1 MAYYTFE
8 GISNMDHFYE
18 GFRKT
23 TNEVF
28 SYLKGWFDELVN
40 TFTSAPRIEDNVVQ
54 RGGNEKHDHADSNT
68 SATRGLYFGQR
79 DKGSYPWWLECNPLW
94 WLMK

>member
-18 GFRKT
+18 GLSKT

-28 SYLKGWFDELVN
+28 TYLKGRVDELVN
-40 TFTSAPRIEDNVVQ
+40 TFTIAPRIEDNVVQ
-54 RGGNEKHDHADSNT
+54 RGGNEKHDNADSNS

-79 DKGSYPWWLECNPLW
+79 GKGSCA
-94 WLMK
+94 